1 MELSLTGLPNVHSLE
16 SCFAHAINLVV
27 GAFINALSPKRPS
40 NSGSG
45 KGEPVV
51 PGLVP
56 SRLYDES
63 DVAGEED
70 NEEAIETLRQKLSE
84 IEKDPGT
91 QLSSV
96 RASSLLLRVRA
107 FITKVGEFRN
117 FFTSYPDSL
126 SNKIR

>member
-1 MELSLTGLPNVHSLE
+1 M
-16 SCFAHAINLVV
+16 
-27 GAFINALSPKRPS
+27 
-40 NSGSG
+40 
-45 KGEPVV
+45 
-51 PGLVP
+51 P

-96 RASSLLLRVRA
+96 RASSLLLRIWA
-107 FITKVGEFRN
+107 FITKVGEFGN

-126 SNKIR
+126 SNKVRRCTQAKCYLKTCCKNVNCTPLELIPFCRTR

>member
-1 MELSLTGLPNVHSLE
+1 M
-16 SCFAHAINLVV
+16 
-27 GAFINALSPKRPS
+27 
-40 NSGSG
+40 
-45 KGEPVV
+45 
-51 PGLVP
+51 P

-70 NEEAIETLRQKLSE
+70 NEEAIETLHQKLSE

-96 RASSLLLRVRA
+96 QALSLLLRIQA

-126 SNKIR
+126 SNKVRRCTQVKCYLKICCKNVNCTPLELIPFCRTRWGSWHGVLGWVLEL